1 MSSQEDKQGKSD
13 SSENQEEN
21 PVIESNKEAIEPPEM
36 QNAND
41 TVGCDEN
48 TGYNN
53 NNKEEILTKIN
64 KREDELQKVCGKFYI
79 IFCQMF

>member
-1 MSSQEDKQGKSD
+1 MSSQEDKQGKSV

-21 PVIESNKEAIEPPEM
+21 PVIESNKEANQPPEI
-36 QNAND
+36 QNTNA

-53 NNKEEILTKIN
+53 NKEENLTKIN
-64 KREDELQKVCGKFYI
+64 KQEDVEQKVCGKFSI
-79 IFCQMF
+79 HFCQMF